1 MAPLGAEV
9 ESSRLV
15 TRALALTLI
24 VAGALQL
31 ATPPGAVARSS
42 RASASTLSTAT
53 RAATPLGRVWQRLFP
68 PRRQE
73 PARVIPLRPAP
84 ARREPAARLFAI
96 LPDGRQVPPSSFGGG
111 YHGTDDVPPE
121 VALRDGLAGRGDDWR
136 LREHSEPRG
145 GSAFRGATGVVS
157 EPVSGNGAA
166 YWAGEGGWVYEIR
179 DVPSWDVNVLLEG
192 RVNVGGRWRGNLMH
206 GEQEIAIPAR
216 VSPEH
221 IRAYGRVEADAA
233 GRLFVRQWIL
243 NPGYRPPAA
252 SAPEARLTP
261 RAVRRLALAA

>member
-1 MAPLGAEV
+1 V
-9 ESSRLV
+9 K
-15 TRALALTLI
+15 TRTLALALM

-31 ATPPGAVARSS
+31 ASPPRAVARSFTT
-42 RASASTLSTAT
+42 RTSTLATA
-53 RAATPLGRVWQRLFP
+53 RATTPIGRVWQRLFA

-84 ARREPAARLFAI
+84 TKRDPAPLFAI
-96 LPDGRQVPPSSFGGG
+96 LPDGRQVPPSSFAGG
-111 YHGTDDVPPE
+111 YHGNGDVSPE
-121 VALRDGLAGRGDDWR
+121 VALREGLAGRGDDWR
-136 LREHSEPRG
+136 LREHSEQRG

-157 EPVSGNGAA
+157 EPLSGNGAA

-179 DVPSWDVNVLLEG
+179 GVPSWDVNVLLEG
-192 RVNVGGRWRGNLMH
+192 RVNVVGTWRGNLMH

-216 VSPEH
+216 VSPER

-252 SAPEARLTP
+252 SAPQARLTP
-261 RAVRRLALAA
+261 RAARQLALAA